1 MARFNEI
8 LVGRFSRTL
17 EKLFSM
23 KGGPPAPQL
32 SSEIQVT
39 LGIPLG
45 RESDPHLGW
54 TRFATGGNLT
64 GAAGFPAQFR
74 FRNPAASNV
83 IAVFESIL
91 LSAAANDEF
100 LISQGAGTT
109 DFAAVSSGANMRLDN
124 RGAVNAPTIVISSAT
139 GVARSDVGVV
149 KVDAV
154 VLARSPLQIIQGS
167 IGEIPLLP
175 GDAMNVVDAV
185 NAQQIFVTV
194 FWRERFLEES
204 ERTG

>member
-1 MARFNEI
+1 MARVNEI
-8 LVGRFSRTL
+8 LVGRCSRTL
-17 EKLFSM
+17 EKLCSM

-83 IAVFESIL
+83 IAVFESL
-91 LSAAANDEF
+91 VLSAASNDEF
-100 LISQGAGTT
+100 IISQGAGVT
-109 DFAAVSSGANMRLDN
+109 DFRADSSGANIRLHT
-124 RGAVNAPTIVISSAT
+124 RGGVSAP
-139 GVARSDVGVV
+139 
-149 KVDAV
+149 
-154 VLARSPLQIIQGS
+154 L
-167 IGEIPLLP
+167 
-175 GDAMNVVDAV
+175 
-185 NAQQIFVTV
+185 
-194 FWRERFLEES
+194 
-204 ERTG
+204 